1 MFDNILELQAL
12 AKVADYDRLV
22 VRLLREREALAAV
35 TTTESDTRRGRGF
48 RPFDWRHPLTN

>member
-22 VRLLREREALAAV
+22 VRLLREREALATVA
-35 TTTESDTRRGRGF
+35 TTESDARRGRGS
-48 RPFDWRHPLTN
+48 RPFDWRRPLTS

>member
-35 TTTESDTRRGRGF
+35 TTTESDARRGRGF

>member
-12 AKVADYDRLV
+12 AKVAEYDRVV

-35 TTTESDTRRGRGF
+35 TKTESDARRGRGS
-48 RPFDWRHPLTN
+48 RPLDWRHPLTS